1 MPRFEFDPTV
11 SLMSVDGRSTLHPI
25 HAEAAGLTGWIEADI
40 ALDTGQ
46 AAVHAGRFEIPLV
59 GLSSGN
65 VLYDAELRRRLDI
78 RRYPE
83 AAGVVSD
90 WQPTSHPGAYR
101 VKGDVTF
108 RGVTRSVEDDM
119 SLSKEDERT
128 VILSGTRIFDI
139 RQFGMNPPRLL
150 AVRVYPEVT
159 ISIALVGRLVE

>member
-1 MPRFEFDPTV
+1 MSRFEFDPTA

-25 HAEAAGLTGWIEADI
+25 HAEATGITGWIKADI
-40 ALDTGQ
+40 TPDTGQ
-46 AAVHAGRFEIPLV
+46 AAVHAGRFDIPLA

-83 AAGVVSD
+83 ATGVVSD
-90 WQPTSHPGAYR
+90 WQPTSQTGTYR

-108 RGVTRSVEDDM
+108 RGVTRNVEDDM
-119 SLSKEDERT
+119 CLSTEDDRT
-128 VILSGTRIFDI
+128 VILSGTRIFDV

-150 AVRVYPEVT
+150 AVRVHPDVT